1 MQPKII
7 TISREYG
14 SGGRDIGRRVAETLH
29 IPFYDSEIIRET
41 MKKTGLPEEVI
52 QSAEQRVTS
61 SFLFNIAMG
70 VDITRNYIQQI
81 HVAEKEVIL
90 EKIAEGSCVIVGR
103 SANFILQNKVPSV
116 RAFIYAD
123 MDSRMKY
130 ASEHYGIDVKNVHSV
145 ITRSDSERSLYS
157 KNFYN
162 EDWGERTNYDMLLNS
177 ALLGIDGCVD
187 LIITAYRKESK
198 EM

>member
-1 MQPKII
+1 MQDKII

-14 SGGRDIGRRVAETLH
+14 SGGRDVGRRVAEALH

-52 QSAEQRVTS
+52 RSAEQRVTS

-70 VDITRNYIQQI
+70 VDVTRNYMQQI
-81 HVAEKEVIL
+81 HAAEKEVIL
-90 EKIAEGSCVIVGR
+90 EKVSEGPCVIVGR
-103 SANFILQNKVPSV
+103 SANFILRNRVPAV

-130 ASEHYGIDVKNVHSV
+130 AAEHYGIDVKDVQSV
-145 ITRSDSERSLYS
+145 ILRSDNERSLYS

-162 EDWGERTNYDMLLNS
+162 EDWGERTNYDMMLNS
-177 ALLGIDGCVD
+177 ALLGIDGCAD
-187 LIITAYRKESK
+187 QIITAYRREMKEL
-198 EM
+198 

>member
-14 SGGRDIGRRVAETLH
+14 SGGRDIGRRVADALD

-52 QSAEQRVTS
+52 RNAEQRVTS

-70 VDITRNYIQQI
+70 VDVTRNYMQQI
-81 HVAEKEVIL
+81 HIAEKEVIL
-90 EKIAEGSCVIVGR
+90 EKIAQGSCVIVGR
-103 SANFILQNKVPSV
+103 SANFILKNKVPAV

-130 ASEHYGIDVKNVHSV
+130 ATEHYGIDAQDVQSV
-145 ITRSDSERSLYS
+145 ILRSDSQRSLYS
-157 KNFYN
+157 KNFYD
-162 EDWGERTNYDMLLNS
+162 EDWGERTNYDMMLNS
-177 ALLGIDGCVD
+177 ALLGIDGCTD
-187 LIITAYRKESK
+187 LILAAYKREAA
-198 EM
+198 EF